1 MKKTILALTALLFL
15 TIQTL
20 SAQQPAFPGAE
31 GFAANATG
39 GRGGKVVHVTNL
51 NASGAGSLAD
61 AVSQPNRIVVF
72 DVGGVIDITNA
83 SITIKSN
90 ITIAGQ
96 TAPGQGITIYG
107 GRVIASGSK
116 NVVIRYIRAST
127 RRSARSPSTTVRTS
141 SSTIAASRGD
151 RGTTSISPMPTTSP
165 GSIASSPKAS
175 SLSASAP
182 SPTAPATGLSTTASG
197 PTTKAATRR

>member
-1 MKKTILALTALLFL
+1 MKKTIIALTALLLL

-107 GRVIASGSK
+107 GRVIASNSK
-116 NVVIRYIRAST
+116 NVIIRYIRMRGGKT
-127 RRSARSPSTTVRTS
+127 KRSVHSPSTTVITS
-141 SSTIAASRGD
+141 SSTIAASHGD
-151 RGTTSISPMPTTSP
+151 RGTTSTSPMPTTSP
-165 GSIASSPKAS
+165 GNIASSPKA
-175 SLSASAP
+175 
-182 SPTAPATGLSTTASG
+182 
-197 PTTKAATRR
+197 